1 MNDRFERFS
10 LTLMEIMRH
19 WHALTAVEME
29 KLELKGPHSMYLTT
43 LARYPEGLT
52 APRLC
57 ELCGRDKSDVS
68 RMMAILE
75 EKRFV
80 VKSGQ
85 GASTYRGLYRLTDEG
100 LAAARFVQERATLAV
115 KLAGQ
120 ELSEE
125 NRQTM
130 YDALESV
137 AVNLRRLSREGLPD
151 EE

>member
-1 MNDRFERFS
+1 MNERFERFS
-10 LTLMEIMRH
+10 LTLMEIMRY
-19 WHALTAVEME
+19 WHALTAAEME
-29 KLELKGPHSMYLTT
+29 KLGLKGPHSVYLTT

-75 EKRFV
+75 GKGLA

-85 GASTYRGLYRLTDEG
+85 GASTYRGLYRLTEEG
-100 LAAARFVQERATLAV
+100 MAAARFVQERSALAV
-115 KLAGQ
+115 ALAGQ

-130 YDALESV
+130 YDSLESV
-137 AVNLRRLSREGLPD
+137 AGNLRRLCRDGLPD